1 MNKAEI
7 QVILVIQDMHEDLKS
22 VQGTLEGITEKRK
35 KEKKA
40 KEEKEMNEDPSD
52 KKQSVMDNYV
62 PKYDQYEEEVKSLR
76 VRERNLLEKIQ
87 VLLKK

>member
-1 MNKAEI
+1 
-7 QVILVIQDMHEDLKS
+7 MHEDLKS

-52 KKQSVMDNYV
+52 KK
-62 PKYDQYEEEVKSLR
+62 
-76 VRERNLLEKIQ
+76 
-87 VLLKK
+87 